1 MAVFLNQ
8 ERTKIGTTTG
18 TLIAFPQEL
27 EVNDPNVGNSL
38 TLLPAGYLRC
48 DGAVYSSTVYP
59 ALAEVIGTGDE
70 CAFKQDGQTLTD
82 TQFQVPDLRSKFIRA
97 SSASDQGV
105 INDNT
110 VTNASGQVVERSGV
124 GVNVSSNVGSNA
136 VVDMVGQ
143 FRVPARTVPLTGNV
157 GFTKPKR
164 PDEEVVSINA
174 FLPHMHYSTTARCRT
189 ARRSGNNV
197 FELNYFNL
205 ASTIGAEDW
214 YDATNDTGDN
224 KARQPACKHYAQQ
237 ISWSLDA
244 DGDGKSDNF
253 IPGGGFGSAS
263 FEYYGIC
270 KTGCNNFINSCLVP
284 TGKVM
289 SIDTTP
295 EGTCFW
301 TYPII
306 IGTITDDYP
315 CPETS
320 ESIPGNYVLG
330 ASGVEL
336 DNIPQSASSPADV
349 VQSFQLYESLDVLG
363 EYGSQGYYNKGI
375 GQWAYTSYAANWINL
390 DDVASGEVDLVGG
403 TGSGFR
409 VLCEF
414 AAWPG
419 TGGNPTNTRY
429 KIKAIVN
436 SGSGYSAGD
445 VLTFPDVQGKN
456 IGSAPSSGNGGISLK
471 VVTTSFENL
480 SDIAAY
486 SHANSMHNVLPVDIN
501 VDTPNSVAYPQ
512 ISNIIETTEAFN
524 YDSDPTEHTHTISY
538 ETGLTNYELDIP
550 ETFIAVD
557 GMSASISIQAET
569 ATKIDS
575 LISPFIMV
583 DYLIKF

>member
-27 EVNDPNVGNSL
+27 EVNDPIVGNSAE
-38 TLLPAGYLRC
+38 LLPAGYLRC
-48 DGAVYSSTVYP
+48 DGAVYSSTIYP

-70 CAFKQDGQTLTD
+70 CAFKQEGVSLT
-82 TQFQVPDLRSKFIRA
+82 TEQFQVPDLRSKFIRA

-105 INDNT
+105 VNDNT

-143 FRVPARTVPLTGNV
+143 FRVPSRTVPLTGNV

-189 ARRSGNNV
+189 ARRQGNNV

-205 ASTIGAEDW
+205 ASTIGSEDW
-214 YDATNDTGDN
+214 YDATNDVGDT

-237 ISWSLDA
+237 LSWELDA
-244 DGDGKSDNF
+244 DNDGESDNF

-270 KTGCNNFINSCLVP
+270 KSGCNFFINSCLVP
-284 TGKVM
+284 TGKTM
-289 SIDTTP
+289 GIDTTP
-295 EGTCFW
+295 EGNCKW
-301 TYPII
+301 TYPIPF
-306 IGTITDDYP
+306 GQITADYP

-320 ESIPGNYVLG
+320 EAITGNYIFG
-330 ASGVEL
+330 ASGVET
-336 DNIPQSASSPADV
+336 DNIPSSAAGPDGV
-349 VQSFQLYESLDVLG
+349 VQSFELYESLDVLG
-363 EYGSQGYYNKGI
+363 EYTSQGYYSKGL
-375 GQWAYTSYAANWINL
+375 GQWAYTSYGANWNNL
-390 DDVASGEVDLVGG
+390 DDTATGEVDLVGG

-409 VLCEF
+409 VLCRFE
-414 AAWPG
+414 AWPG
-419 TGGNPTNTRY
+419 PGGNPDNTRY
-429 KIKAIVN
+429 QIQAIVN
-436 SGSGYSAGD
+436 GGSGYSAGD

-456 IGSAPSSGNGGISLK
+456 IGSAPSTGNGGISFK
-471 VVTTSFENL
+471 IVTTGFENL

-486 SHANSMHNVLPVDIN
+486 SHQASMHDVLPCDTN
-501 VDTPNSVAYPQ
+501 VDNPNTVAYPQ
-512 ISNIIETTEAFN
+512 VSNIIETTEAFD
-524 YDSDPTEHTHTISY
+524 YDSDPTQHTHTITY
-538 ETGLTNYELDIP
+538 ETGLTNYELNIP

-557 GMSASISIQAET
+557 GMSASIAIQAET